1 MTEEAKNETAKI
13 TGDETFAEVIQKY
26 PVVIPVFFEFG
37 LHCIGCHIGAY
48 ESVKDGAIAHGVEPE
63 KLIEALNKAINEN
76 PAK

>member
-1 MTEEAKNETAKI
+1 MTEEIKQEEKKI

-26 PVVIPVFFEFG
+26 PVDIPVFFEFG

-48 ESVKDGAIAHGVEPE
+48 ESVKEGAMAHGVNPDDLV
-63 KLIEALNKAINEN
+63 KALNKAINET

>member
-1 MTEEAKNETAKI
+1 MAEETNSEIKKI

-48 ESVKDGAIAHGVEPE
+48 ESVKDGAMAHGVEPE